1 MKHIV
6 VDLEMN
12 NIRRRS
18 EARKICTN
26 EIIEIG
32 ASMLDENLWEIGKFQ
47 IYVKPEYNDVIV
59 PKIRKLT
66 GITNEM
72 VANAPTFSVAFK
84 QFTDWCLNIK
94 DDVMIYAWSN
104 TDHSQVMKEI
114 QLKQYKLS
122 EEEHK
127 LIEHGWTDFQNEFDI
142 HLGFERQISLKL
154 ALDMAGIDFNG
165 RQHDA
170 LDDARNT
177 AKLLRVFKD
186 EELFDQTLRKIE
198 EVMKPSSLEN
208 TLGNLIDLSMFM
220 TT

>member
-59 PKIRKLT
+59 PKISKLT

-104 TDHSQVMKEI
+104 TDHGQVMKEI

-127 LIEHGWTDFQNEFDI
+127 LMEHGWTDFQNEFDI

>member
-59 PKIRKLT
+59 PKISKLT

-94 DDVMIYAWSN
+94 DDAMIYAWSN

-127 LIEHGWTDFQNEFDI
+127 LMEHGWTDFQNEFDI

>member
-32 ASMLDENLWEIGKFQ
+32 ASMLDENLWQIGKFQ

-59 PKIRKLT
+59 PKISKLT

-127 LIEHGWTDFQNEFDI
+127 LMEHGWTDFQNEFDI

>member
-47 IYVKPEYNDVIV
+47 LYVKPEYNDVIV
-59 PKIRKLT
+59 PKISKLT

-72 VANAPTFSVAFK
+72 VANAPTFSTAFK

-104 TDHSQVMKEI
+104 TDYSQVMKEI
-114 QLKQYKLS
+114 QLKQYELS
-122 EEEHK
+122 DEEHK
-127 LIEHGWTDFQNEFDI
+127 LMEHGWTDFQNEFDI

-154 ALDMAGIDFNG
+154 ALDMAGIDFKG

-208 TLGNLIDLSMFM
+208 TLGNLIDLSMFS

>member
-59 PKIRKLT
+59 PKISKLT

-114 QLKQYKLS
+114 QLKQYKLA

>member
-59 PKIRKLT
+59 PKISKLT

-127 LIEHGWTDFQNEFDI
+127 LMEHGWTDFQNEFDI

-177 AKLLRVFKD
+177 AKLLRVFKV

>member
-12 NIRRRS
+12 NICRRS

-59 PKIRKLT
+59 PKISKLT

-127 LIEHGWTDFQNEFDI
+127 LMEHGWTDFQNEFDI

>member
-18 EARKICTN
+18 EGRKICTN

-59 PKIRKLT
+59 PKISKLT

-127 LIEHGWTDFQNEFDI
+127 LMEHGWTDFQNEFDI

>member
-59 PKIRKLT
+59 PKISKLT

-127 LIEHGWTDFQNEFDI
+127 LMEHGWTDFQNEFDI

-165 RQHDA
+165 RQYDA

>member
-59 PKIRKLT
+59 PKISKLT

-127 LIEHGWTDFQNEFDI
+127 LMDHGWTDFQNEFDI

>member
-59 PKIRKLT
+59 PKISKLT

-104 TDHSQVMKEI
+104 TDHSQVMKKI

-127 LIEHGWTDFQNEFDI
+127 LMEHGWTDFQNEFDI

>member
-59 PKIRKLT
+59 PKISKLT

-127 LIEHGWTDFQNEFDI
+127 LMEHGWTDFQNEFDI

-208 TLGNLIDLSMFM
+208 TQGNLIDLSMFM

>member
-59 PKIRKLT
+59 PKISKLT

-127 LIEHGWTDFQNEFDI
+127 LMEHGWTDFQNEFDI

-165 RQHDA
+165 RQQDA

>member
-12 NIRRRS
+12 NIRRKS

-47 IYVKPEYNDVIV
+47 LYVKPEYNDVIV
-59 PKIRKLT
+59 PKISRLT

-72 VANAPTFSVAFK
+72 VANAPTFSIAFR
-84 QFTDWCLNIK
+84 QFTNWCLSIK

-104 TDHSQVMKEI
+104 TDYSQVMKEI
-114 QLKQYKLS
+114 QLKEYRLS
-122 EEEHK
+122 EEEHN
-127 LIEHGWTDFQNEFDI
+127 LLDQGWTDFQNEFDI

-177 AKLLRVFKD
+177 AKLLRIFKD

-208 TLGNLIDLSMFM
+208 TLGNLIDLSMF
-220 TT
+220 TTS

>member
-59 PKIRKLT
+59 PKISKLT

-127 LIEHGWTDFQNEFDI
+127 LMEHGWTDFQNEFDI

>member
-18 EARKICTN
+18 EARMICTN

-59 PKIRKLT
+59 PKISKLT

-127 LIEHGWTDFQNEFDI
+127 LMEHGWTDFQNEFDI

>member
-59 PKIRKLT
+59 PKISKLT

-127 LIEHGWTDFQNEFDI
+127 LMEHGWTDFQNEFDI

-220 TT
+220 TA

>member
-59 PKIRKLT
+59 PKISKLT

-104 TDHSQVMKEI
+104 TDHSQVMKVI

-127 LIEHGWTDFQNEFDI
+127 LMEHGWTDFQNEFDI

>member
-59 PKIRKLT
+59 PKISKLT

-94 DDVMIYAWSN
+94 DDVMIYAWSD

-127 LIEHGWTDFQNEFDI
+127 LMEHGWTDFQNEFDI

>member
-59 PKIRKLT
+59 PKISKLT

-127 LIEHGWTDFQNEFDI
+127 LMEHGWTDFQNEFDI

-170 LDDARNT
+170 LDDERNT

>member
-47 IYVKPEYNDVIV
+47 IYVKPEYNDVTV
-59 PKIRKLT
+59 PKISKLT

-127 LIEHGWTDFQNEFDI
+127 LMEHGWTDFQNEFDI

>member
-12 NIRRRS
+12 NIRCRS

-47 IYVKPEYNDVIV
+47 LYVKPEYNDVIV
-59 PKIRKLT
+59 PKISRLT

-72 VANAPTFSVAFK
+72 VANAPTFSVAFR
-84 QFTDWCLNIK
+84 QFTNWCLSIK

-104 TDHSQVMKEI
+104 TDYSQVMKEI
-114 QLKQYKLS
+114 QLKKYKLS
-122 EEEHK
+122 EEEHD
-127 LIEHGWTDFQNEFDI
+127 LLDHGWTDFQNEFDI

-208 TLGNLIDLSMFM
+208 TLGNLIDLSMF
-220 TT
+220 TTT

>member
-59 PKIRKLT
+59 PKISKLT

-127 LIEHGWTDFQNEFDI
+127 LMEHGWTDFQNEFDI

-198 EVMKPSSLEN
+198 EIMKPSSLEN

>member
-59 PKIRKLT
+59 PKISKLT

-104 TDHSQVMKEI
+104 SDHSQVMKEI

-127 LIEHGWTDFQNEFDI
+127 LMEHGWTDFQNEFDI

>member
-59 PKIRKLT
+59 PKISKLT

-127 LIEHGWTDFQNEFDI
+127 LMEHGWTDFQNEFDI

-177 AKLLRVFKD
+177 AKLLRVFND

>member
-59 PKIRKLT
+59 PKISKLT

-154 ALDMAGIDFNG
+154 ALDFAGIDFNG

>member
-59 PKIRKLT
+59 PKISKLT

-127 LIEHGWTDFQNEFDI
+127 LMEHGWTDFQNEFDI

-198 EVMKPSSLEN
+198 EVMKPASLEN

>member
-59 PKIRKLT
+59 PKISKLT

-72 VANAPTFSVAFK
+72 VANAPTFSVSFK

-127 LIEHGWTDFQNEFDI
+127 LMEHGWTDFQNEFDI

>member
-59 PKIRKLT
+59 PKISKLT

-127 LIEHGWTDFQNEFDI
+127 LMEHGWTDFQNEFDI

-154 ALDMAGIDFNG
+154 TLDMAGIDFNG

>member
-6 VDLEMN
+6 VYLEMN

-59 PKIRKLT
+59 PKISKLT

-127 LIEHGWTDFQNEFDI
+127 LMEHGWTDFQNEFDI

-208 TLGNLIDLSMFM
+208 TLGNFIDLSMFM

>member
-59 PKIRKLT
+59 PKISKLT

-127 LIEHGWTDFQNEFDI
+127 LMEHGWTDFQNEFDI
-142 HLGFERQISLKL
+142 HLEFERQISLKL